1 MGMISSVSVIFDTG
15 ATYLYYF
22 NKGDFLNLEETM
34 LPINLKGT
42 EKGLA
47 ISAFGIVKYFV
58 RSGIESMISLQA
70 QAYYVPGSQ
79 KYLSSF
85 NHKEFE
91 YHKDTRV
98 PSYLIVMMMM
108 IGTGSLI

>member
-1 MGMISSVSVIFDTG
+1 MTETELIMPMKFED
-15 ATYLYYF
+15 
-22 NKGDFLNLEETM
+22 TM
-34 LPINLKGT
+34 LPRNFKGT

-47 ISAFGIVKYFV
+47 ISGFGIVKYSV
-58 RSGIESMISLQA
+58 RSGIGSMISLQA

-85 NHKEFE
+85 NHKEFA
-91 YHKDTRV
+91 YYKDTRV